1 MSTAKVTNNIFGSKC
16 GALQTTFD
24 TCASNSLY
32 SPTGQQFQTVETFC
46 ASLQFGPQYPY
57 YLCLCDQT
65 SLIVACY
72 NTACASDTTFA
83 AFLGGQTSYCNAAKN
98 YKPASTSSTSAAAIA
113 PTAASSADSVKPPSL
128 VINSSAVTAAPVATV
143 SSSSVATDPKKSGAF
158 SRSVSALVVTACGL
172 LML

>member
-1 MSTAKVTNNIFGSKC
+1 MSAKVINNIFGSKC

-32 SPTGQQFQTVETFC
+32 NPAGQQFQTVETFC

-72 NTACASDTTFA
+72 NTACASDATFA
-83 AFLGGQTSYCNAAKN
+83 AFLGGQTSYCNAAKD
-98 YKPASTSSTSAAAIA
+98 YRPASTSSTSAAAIA
-113 PTAASSADSVKPPSL
+113 TTASSVDSAKPPSL
-128 VINSSAVTAAPVATV
+128 VINSNAATAAPVATA
-143 SSSSVATDPKKSGAF
+143 SSSSVPTDPKKSGSF
-158 SRSVSALVVTACGL
+158 SRSISVLVVTACGI
-172 LML
+172 LMI

>member
-1 MSTAKVTNNIFGSKC
+1 MSAKVINNIFGSKC

-32 SPTGQQFQTVETFC
+32 NPTGQQFQTVETFC

-72 NTACASDTTFA
+72 NTACASDATFA
-83 AFLGGQTSYCNAAKN
+83 AFLGGQTSYCNAAKD
-98 YKPASTSSTSAAAIA
+98 YRPASTSYSAAAIA
-113 PTAASSADSVKPPSL
+113 ATASSVDSAKPPSL
-128 VINSSAVTAAPVATV
+128 VINSNAVTAAPVATA
-143 SSSSVATDPKKSGAF
+143 SSSSVPTDPKKSGSF
-158 SRSVSALVVTACGL
+158 SRSISALVVTACGI